1 MAFTHRLNYTYFDSY
16 VRTNNDELCTI
27 EIAKLPYK
35 SRSRRKKLLSLH
47 NNNHFKRQ
55 MQLLICC
62 QRKKTVKNKKKK
74 SQSFFLSIGGGN
86 KRRFNYK
93 LMSFPVATAEAARNP
108 PFVEC
113 TYSIRV
119 AHSHVYFYNFSIAT
133 KNTSYF
139 SILFRNQNSVQYC
152 ITWHYICD
160 RNNC

>member
-62 QRKKTVKNKKKK
+62 QRKKTVKNKKKNRK
-74 SQSFFLSIGGGN
+74 VFFCRSEAETNDDLIISWWVFRW
-86 KRRFNYK
+86 RRQRRLAILRSSNALIQFESHIRMFTFITFQLQQK
-93 LMSFPVATAEAARNP
+93 IHRTFPY
-108 PFVEC
+108 
-113 TYSIRV
+113 YSEIRIQC
-119 AHSHVYFYNFSIAT
+119 NIA
-133 KNTSYF
+133 
-139 SILFRNQNSVQYC
+139 
-152 ITWHYICD
+152 
-160 RNNC
+160 